1 MKPVLDKLGKY
12 CFIFT
17 CTNTCLYMCADLHA
31 HLFLLSF
38 SFYGWV
44 GGAGAHILK
53 DLFERFLFI
62 CCIGF
67 SWIICFSKLK
77 SVSINIF
84 FLGCC
89 RLFDVCGYFHCW
101 WWEWSFHTQG
111 KQEAKVQFSWCC
123 PCVCARQEQASWYCY
138 LFFSIAN
145 MHTLPDFLLN
155 GR

>member
-17 CTNTCLYMCADLHA
+17 CTNTYLCMRADLHA

-44 GGAGAHILK
+44 GGSYIEG
-53 DLFERFLFI
+53 
-62 CCIGF
+62 
-67 SWIICFSKLK
+67 
-77 SVSINIF
+77 SVWEVPIHMLHRIFMNNMFFQIEVPFDKYF

-89 RLFDVCGYFHCW
+89 RLFDVCRYFHCW
-101 WWEWSFHTQG
+101 WWEWSFPTQG
-111 KQEAKVQFSWCC
+111 KQEAKEQFSWCC

-138 LFFSIAN
+138 LFYSIAN
-145 MHTLPDFLLN
+145 MHTLLDFLLN